1 MLNKKE
7 KRKGKKMQLKSGTL
21 DSRKTKGA
29 PLLKRTTK
37 DKLFAL
43 ALLAPGIIITVMFI
57 LVPVFDS
64 VVKSFQ
70 EYKIKNII
78 TGTAGEWN
86 NFANYV
92 KLFSNNKLLPSIE
105 VTFIFVGGVVLSQF
119 ILGMAMAL
127 VLNSNLKGARFIRSI
142 MMAPWIVPTIISGL
156 IWMWIYQPQY
166 GLLKYV
172 VNIFSFGSVTDFAML
187 NNPATALFGIA
198 IAALWKQIPLTALL
212 LVSGLANVPEE
223 TMEAARVDGANVVN
237 RFFHITI
244 PYMKSIIKVTAS
256 MAIIENFKQFP
267 LVWTMTGGGP
277 NNSTNTLAVLS
288 YREAFVSNNLGSG
301 AAVTTVW
308 MLLMIVVVVI
318 FNCVFKDTSM
328 E

>member
-1 MLNKKE
+1 
-7 KRKGKKMQLKSGTL
+7 MQIKSGSL
-21 DSRKTKGA
+21 DSRKTKGG
-29 PLLKRTTK
+29 PLIKKTTK

-43 ALLAPGIIITVMFI
+43 ALLTPSIIVTVMFI

-64 VVKSFQ
+64 VIKSFQ
-70 EYKIKNII
+70 NYKIKNII
-78 TGTAGEWN
+78 AKIPGEWN
-86 NFANYV
+86 NFDNYV
-92 KLFSNNKLLPSIE
+92 KLFSNNKLLPSIQL
-105 VTFIFVGGVVLSQF
+105 TLIFVGGVVLSQF

-127 VLNSNLKGARFIRSI
+127 VLNSNLKGARFIRSV

-172 VNIFSFGSVTDFAML
+172 VNIFSFGNVSDFAML
-187 NNPATALFGIA
+187 NNPATALLGIA

-223 TMEAARVDGANVVN
+223 TMEAATVDGANAVD

-244 PYMKSIIKVTAS
+244 PYMKSVIKVTAS

-267 LVWTMTGGGP
+267 LIWTMTGGGP
-277 NNSTNTLAVLS
+277 NNSTSTLAILS

-308 MLLMIVVVVI
+308 MLLMIVVVVL
-318 FNCVFKDTSM
+318 FNFVFKDTNVD
-328 E
+328 